1 MSTAHLMA
9 RRLETAVLALLAVG
23 AAPRPATAA
32 PPPGASVD
40 VWVRGASRDGDGG
53 KRLGQRRFLLDR
65 LPLASVER
73 HDAQYEAVRQY
84 RGIPLAEILK
94 RYRPDSSLDLAIL
107 HFANGMAIPLP
118 FRDAATVKRLDPL
131 IARGWRTQPGA
142 RVMIGNF
149 PAIPKKNV
157 PGDRRPI
164 EFSGNKVVVA
174 ERYHPEVAPAAQ
186 PGFSPWTHSDTLVEI
201 ELVAARA
208 YYAQFEVGGDATVQR
223 GLALFRQ
230 NCQFC
235 HGVRRVGA
243 SFGWDFVDS
252 EAFQRQQESAAN
264 LYHNVALK
272 PQNAGEL
279 GLMMPALGFL
289 TDADAGA
296 MREWMRA
303 VAAVPVAPYAPP
315 PARR

>member
-1 MSTAHLMA
+1 
-9 RRLETAVLALLAVG
+9 
-23 AAPRPATAA
+23 
-32 PPPGASVD
+32 
-40 VWVRGASRDGDGG
+40 
-53 KRLGQRRFLLDR
+53 
-65 LPLASVER
+65 
-73 HDAQYEAVRQY
+73 
-84 RGIPLAEILK
+84 
-94 RYRPDSSLDLAIL
+94 
-107 HFANGMAIPLP
+107 
-118 FRDAATVKRLDPL
+118 
-131 IARGWRTQPGA
+131 
-142 RVMIGNF
+142 
-149 PAIPKKNV
+149 V

-164 EFSGNKVVVA
+164 EFWGNKLVVA
-174 ERYHPEVAPAAQ
+174 ERFHPEVAPAAQ
-186 PGFSPWTHSDTLVEI
+186 PGFSPWTHADTLVGI

-235 HGVRRVGA
+235 HGVRHVGA

-264 LYHNVALK
+264 LYHNVAHK

-289 TDADAGA
+289 TEADAGA

-303 VAAVPVAPYAPP
+303 AAAVPVAPYTP
-315 PARR
+315 PARRVRTQTKSRNPRD